1 MTENKDYNLV
11 IVDDHL
17 LVADSLKMLI
27 ELFSGYH
34 VLYRAKNGKDL
45 QQKMI
50 SEADKPDVILLDV
63 NMPIMNG
70 YETMSW
76 LSAEHPDIKVLALSM
91 DDDEQ
96 MVLGMLSR
104 GANGYL
110 LKDIHPEALKLALN
124 EVIEKGYYH
133 SEKVANTLLNSL
145 KPKEEKSSFVLKENE
160 LKFLQL
166 SCSELTYTEIASIM
180 CLSPKTIDNYRYE
193 LFKKFHVKNRIGL
206 VIFGLKNKLITIQ

>member
-1 MTENKDYNLV
+1 MTQKIDYNLV

-27 ELFSGYH
+27 ETFSGYH
-34 VLYRAKNGKDL
+34 VLYHAKNGMDL
-45 QQKMI
+45 QQKI
-50 SEADKPDVILLDV
+50 ITNKSIPDLILLDV
-63 NMPIMNG
+63 NMPLMNG
-70 YETMSW
+70 YKTMEL
-76 LSAEHPDIKVLALSM
+76 LSKEYPEVKVLALSI

-110 LKDIHPEALKLALN
+110 LKNIHPDALKIALN

-133 SEKVANTLLNSL
+133 SGNVANILLKSL
-145 KPKEEKSSFVLKENE
+145 KPKKGTPTIKLEERE

-166 SCSELTYTEIASIM
+166 SCSELTYAEIAALM
-180 CLSPKTIDNYRYE
+180 FLSPKTIDNYRSK
-193 LFKKFHVKNRIGL
+193 LFK
-206 VIFGLKNKLITIQ
+206 

>member
-1 MTENKDYNLV
+1 MTQNKDYNLV

-27 ELFSGYH
+27 EMFSGYH
-34 VLYRAKNGKDL
+34 VLYHAKNGMDL
-45 QQKMI
+45 QQKMTAKESI
-50 SEADKPDVILLDV
+50 PDVILLDV

-70 YETMSW
+70 YETMEW
-76 LSAEHPDIKVLALSM
+76 LSKEHPEVKVLALSM

-110 LKDIHPEALKLALN
+110 LKDIHPDALKIALN

-133 SEKVANTLLNSL
+133 SDKVAATLLNSI
-145 KPKEEKSSFVLKENE
+145 KPKKEEPTIRLKEHE

-166 SCSELTYTEIASIM
+166 SCSELTYAEIAGLM
-180 CLSPKTIDNYRYE
+180 FLSPKTIDNYRSE
-193 LFKKFHVKNRIGL
+193 LFKRFHVKNRVGL
-206 VIFGLKNKLITIQ
+206 VIFALKNNLISI

>member
-1 MTENKDYNLV
+1 MTQKINYNLV

-27 ELFSGYH
+27 ETFSGYH
-34 VLYRAKNGKDL
+34 VLYHAKNGIDL
-45 QQKMI
+45 QQKI
-50 SEADKPDVILLDV
+50 ITNKSIPDLILLDV
-63 NMPIMNG
+63 NMPLMNG
-70 YETMSW
+70 YKTMEW
-76 LSAEHPDIKVLALSM
+76 LAKEYPEVKVLALSI

-110 LKDIHPEALKLALN
+110 LKNIHPDALKIALN

-133 SEKVANTLLNSL
+133 SGNVANILLKSL
-145 KPKEEKSSFVLKENE
+145 KPKKETPTIKLEARE

-166 SCSELTYTEIASIM
+166 SCSELTYAEIAALM
-180 CLSPKTIDNYRYE
+180 FLSPKTIDNCRSK
-193 LFKKFHVKNRIGL
+193 LFNRFQVKNRVGL
-206 VIFGLKNKLITIQ
+206 VIFALKNNLISI

>member
-1 MTENKDYNLV
+1 MQKNGNNLV

-27 ELFSGYH
+27 GMFSGYN
-34 VLYRAKNGKDL
+34 VLYHAKNGMDL
-45 QQKMI
+45 QQKMTNKKSI
-50 SEADKPDVILLDV
+50 PDVVLLDV
-63 NMPIMNG
+63 NMPVMNG
-70 YETMSW
+70 YETMEW
-76 LSAEHPDIKVLALSM
+76 LTKEHPEVKVLALSM

-110 LKDIHPEALKLALN
+110 LKDIHPDALKIALN

-133 SEKVANTLLNSL
+133 SDKVAATLLNSI
-145 KPKEEKSSFVLKENE
+145 KPKKEEPTIRLKEQE

-166 SCSELTYTEIASIM
+166 SCSELTYAEIADLM
-180 CLSPKTIDNYRYE
+180 FLSPKTIDNYRSE
-193 LFKKFHVKNRIGL
+193 LFKRFHVKNRVGL
-206 VIFGLKNKLITIQ
+206 VIFALKNNLISI